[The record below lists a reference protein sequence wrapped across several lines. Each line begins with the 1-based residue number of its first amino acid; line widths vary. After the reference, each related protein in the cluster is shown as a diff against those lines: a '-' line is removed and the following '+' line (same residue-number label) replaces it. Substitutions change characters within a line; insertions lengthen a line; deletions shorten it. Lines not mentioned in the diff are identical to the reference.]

1 VQIHSTE
8 DLYKYYYSTF
18 IAVLFPQ
25 SYDQFVVW
33 PQLPMMVQ
41 FTLCRDQMKITPEAN
56 AGEDTLSSSKEKEAT
71 TWIFAAVTH
80 GHSLSGEAQICNAC
94 LTSN

>member
-1 VQIHSTE
+1 M
-8 DLYKYYYSTF
+8 
-18 IAVLFPQ
+18 FPQ

-41 FTLCRDQMKITPEAN
+41 FTLCGDQMKITPEAN
-56 AGEDTLSSSKEKEAT
+56 AGEDTLSSSKKEAT
-71 TWIFAAVTH
+71 TWIFAAVTR
-80 GHSLSGEAQICNAC
+80 GHSLSGEGQICNAC